1 MKSDLERSRE
11 RFESSLDELRVT
23 IDEELG
29 WLPQA
34 RRWALPIAVAAAG
47 LVVGLAV
54 RRAWPRRR
62 RRLRSSRVRRPA
74 SDA

>member
-1 MKSDLERSRE
+1 MTNDLERQRA
-11 RFESSLDELRVT
+11 RFSNALDDLRVS

-29 WLPQA
+29 WLPKA

-54 RRAWPRRR
+54 RRGLPR
-62 RRLRSSRVRRPA
+62 RRLRRNLRRNLR
-74 SDA
+74 